1 MRGQHPNSRANL
13 RPDNLRGRRSP
24 RMNLHRDGYE
34 AVAEVVSEKA
44 RRNITLLQVHVDP
57 DGGVYTSPERKLSHA
72 PMLELVGTYNREVRV
87 EHVED
92 DLIAWMREHNNQ
104 HAA

>member
-44 RRNITLLQVHVDP
+44 RRNTTLLQVHVDP

-87 EHVED
+87 GQVEA
-92 DLIAWMREHNNQ
+92 DLLFWLDNNNQ